1 MTTSGVRAA
10 PAGVTHK
17 CGATGHDFRH
27 GFYDDG
33 ANRTFRLFVEP
44 VKPAVTLLENI
55 GKTWKHWL
63 YREQVITV
71 TLRTVERVNDKRG
84 QEVTVRHGGHGNVV
98 TDDTDN
104 PRYRFPTAGNIFFKK
119 VRDIVVQAVICGT
132 EKVREKDA
140 GFIVRPAGVRNN
152 PPAGNR
158 SAPGWG
164 LRFSFTFWLAV
175 GHAVWTFQTNG
186 MWRL

>member
-1 MTTSGVRAA
+1 
-10 PAGVTHK
+10 
-17 CGATGHDFRH
+17 H

-175 GHAVWTFQTNG
+175 GHAVWTLQTNG